1 MTLRRRGITKG
12 SVRICT
18 GRAPLLETLMAETL
32 TREQLYELVWTQ
44 PLKVLST
51 RFGVSDVTV
60 KKCCAKSDIPT
71 PDRGYWAKKEAG
83 KHVIRTTLPLPTPGM
98 SEDVVVAGGR
108 QIPVSAMEQR

>member
-1 MTLRRRGITKG
+1 
-12 SVRICT
+12 
-18 GRAPLLETLMAETL
+18 MAETL

-83 KHVIRTTLPLPTPGM
+83 KHVIRTTLPLRTPGM

-108 QIPVSAMEQR
+108 QILVSAMEQR